1 MAEESLKKKTI
12 KGVGWSA
19 IDAFSGKGVTFL
31 VGIVL
36 ARLLSP
42 AEYGLIGICVIVNS
56 ILDGFVDS
64 GFGSSLIRKKDVS
77 NDDYNTMFITNFVI
91 SIIIYGALYWCTPY
105 IADFFGQAQLS
116 SLIRVTGLVL
126 LINGLSMVQAT
137 MLSKSLNFKAKT
149 KASLA
154 SAILSGLLG
163 IFLAYYGYG
172 VWALV
177 FQMVSKS
184 FFNSLCLW
192 CINKWIP
199 SLRYSFE
206 SLRYMWGFGWKIL
219 LSGLLDRI
227 WLEAYQTVVG
237 KFYSPSSLGQYTRS
251 KEFASIFSQNLNV
264 IVMRVSYPV
273 LANVQD
279 NQERMVGIYR
289 KIIKQTMFVTSICM
303 ISLAAVSEPLIYT
316 LIGEKWHVASTFLP
330 LICISMSLYP
340 LHAINLNMLK
350 VMGRSDLFLIYEILK
365 KIIAVIPI
373 ALGIFVGIYWMLV
386 GTIFCGILSFFINS
400 WYTGKK
406 LNYSSFMQI
415 KDIST
420 SYVIACIVAI
430 TIYFFKFLPW
440 ANPIILIV
448 QILMAVIM
456 VMSICEFFKIEEYME
471 IKKIMRQ
478 FLKKIKKG

>member
-1 MAEESLKKKTI
+1 
-12 KGVGWSA
+12 
-19 IDAFSGKGVTFL
+19 
-31 VGIVL
+31 
-36 ARLLSP
+36 
-42 AEYGLIGICVIVNS
+42 
-56 ILDGFVDS
+56 
-64 GFGSSLIRKKDVS
+64 
-77 NDDYNTMFITNFVI
+77 
-91 SIIIYGALYWCTPY
+91 
-105 IADFFGQAQLS
+105 
-116 SLIRVTGLVL
+116 
-126 LINGLSMVQAT
+126 
-137 MLSKSLNFKAKT
+137 
-149 KASLA
+149 
-154 SAILSGLLG
+154 
-163 IFLAYYGYG
+163 
-172 VWALV
+172 
-177 FQMVSKS
+177 
-184 FFNSLCLW
+184 
-192 CINKWIP
+192 
-199 SLRYSFE
+199 
-206 SLRYMWGFGWKIL
+206 
-219 LSGLLDRI
+219 
-227 WLEAYQTVVG
+227 
-237 KFYSPSSLGQYTRS
+237 
-251 KEFASIFSQNLNV
+251 
-264 IVMRVSYPV
+264 MRVSYPV

-350 VMGRSDLFLIYEILK
+350 VMGRSALFLIYEILK

-386 GTIFCGILSFFINS
+386 GTIFSGILSFFINS

-420 SYVIACIVAI
+420 SYIIACIVAV
-430 TIYFFKFLPW
+430 TIYFLKFLPW

-448 QILMAVIM
+448 QILMAAIM